1 MMVIICISGFNMAS
15 TLEVTLSKLVVTILV
30 PNKGNV
36 ELYTLDIWI
45 SSVLLC
51 IY

>member
-15 TLEVTLSKLVVTILV
+15 KVEVTLSKLVTILV